1 MLTINMSTISKHECS
16 LTIKTANKNEQ
27 KKKKKKAEVEGKKA

>member
-16 LTIKTANKNEQ
+16 LTIKTANKNE